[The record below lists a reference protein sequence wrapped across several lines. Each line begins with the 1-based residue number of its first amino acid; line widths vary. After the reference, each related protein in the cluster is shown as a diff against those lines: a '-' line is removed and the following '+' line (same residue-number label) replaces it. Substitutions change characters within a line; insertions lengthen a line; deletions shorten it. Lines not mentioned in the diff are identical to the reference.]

1 MAIKTMCRSAKI
13 QFLIYISIFFCAVC
27 FTANIH
33 AEEKKT
39 GEIKGIVKAKK
50 EKHRKYALAYIEK
63 TPETY
68 DPPAEHAVM
77 DQKNITFIP
86 HVLPLLKGTTVDF
99 LNSDDVRHN
108 IYSPD
113 DVADNVNLGT
123 WFQGET
129 RSFTFNKP
137 GMATMLCN
145 VHSDMRAYII
155 VLQNPYFSL
164 VNDDGS
170 FTISN
175 VPEGSY
181 TLKLWT
187 RPKRSLWGKSP
198 EAKDISIKIKAGEIT
213 KATFELK

>member
-1 MAIKTMCRSAKI
+1 MAIKTLLHSGKTR
-13 QFLIYISIFFCAVC
+13 FLIYVSIFFCAVC
-27 FTANIH
+27 FTVNAQ

-50 EKHRKYALAYIEK
+50 AKYRRYAIAYIEK

-68 DPPAEHAVM
+68 DPPVEHAIM

-113 DVADNVNLGT
+113 EVADNMNLGT
-123 WFQGET
+123 WFKGET

-137 GMATMLCN
+137 GVATMRCN
-145 VHSDMRAYII
+145 VHSDMLAYIV
-155 VLQNPYFSL
+155 VLQNPYFSM

-175 VPEGSY
+175 IPEGKY

-187 RPKRSLWGKSP
+187 RPKRSFWGKSP
-198 EAKDISIKIKAGEIT
+198 EAKDLSVKIKAGEIT
-213 KATFELK
+213 KVTFALE